1 MNIAIFA
8 GGVGTRLCL
17 FLEKVLQSSLKNPRR
32 TFYSSVDSKKTLPDF
47 KPENIYIA
55 TGKRYKG
62 IIEPHVNEIP
72 KENFIFEPEMRDVGP
87 AVGLQWL

>member
-1 MNIAIFA
+1 M
-8 GGVGTRLCL
+8 TLKRL
-17 FLEKVLQSSLKNPRR
+17 S
-32 TFYSSVDSKKTLPDF
+32 PDF

-87 AVGLQWL
+87 AVGLAMAIIGKEHPDTPVAILWSDHSVKKRKKI